1 MQIYAVQ
8 IYFSGSIVIS
18 LFYTDKKLL
27 ESKGFPYISLLWSTN
42 KAQNFS
48 SRKQY
53 EVNQR

>member
-1 MQIYAVQ
+1 MQISAVQ
-8 IYFSGSIVIS
+8 IYFFGSIVIS
-18 LFYTDKKLL
+18 LFYIDKKLL